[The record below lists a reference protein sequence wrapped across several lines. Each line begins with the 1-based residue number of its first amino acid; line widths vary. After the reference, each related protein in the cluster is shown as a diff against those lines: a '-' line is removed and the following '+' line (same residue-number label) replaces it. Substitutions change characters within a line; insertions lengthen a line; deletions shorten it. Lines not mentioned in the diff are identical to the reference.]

1 MLKFSFL
8 VRVVG
13 RECFPNPHQNKP
25 SLVHTKILV
34 ILPTIPITK
43 YLFQSEESEIF
54 QAYQKCDA
62 EVPVIVHDNSISIG
76 TETKTVNIA
85 AYPFHVA
92 GLLKSLAKPVR
103 KLSI

>member
-1 MLKFSFL
+1 M
-8 VRVVG
+8 G
-13 RECFPNPHQNKP
+13 RECFPTPTKTSRPWYTQ
-25 SLVHTKILV
+25 KILV